1 MCGRLGNMNA
11 LVLQNTRHLS
21 QNVLPI
27 KKIIKSIQTRHFKI
41 DTLLSHEEILSEP
54 AVRGCAC
61 MPTVLLRCISYELLL
76 QSNT

>member
-41 DTLLSHEEILSEP
+41 DTLLSHEEILSE
-54 AVRGCAC
+54 
-61 MPTVLLRCISYELLL
+61 L
-76 QSNT
+76 Q